1 MQKTRQ
7 QFCKALS
14 RYWNIQRFLHSV
26 FTFLGRDVHRGQQLT
41 NIKTDVAKTKAIHN
55 LLL

>member
-14 RYWNIQRFLHSV
+14 RYWNIKDFCILYSP
-26 FTFLGRDVHRGQQLT
+26 FWEEMFIMD
-41 NIKTDVAKTKAIHN
+41 NS
-55 LLL
+55 